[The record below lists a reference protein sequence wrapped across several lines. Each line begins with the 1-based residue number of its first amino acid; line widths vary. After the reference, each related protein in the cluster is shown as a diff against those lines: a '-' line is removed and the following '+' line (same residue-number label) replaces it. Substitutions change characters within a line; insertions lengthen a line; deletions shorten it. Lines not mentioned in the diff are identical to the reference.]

1 MIISFDLDGVLFVDP
16 VKYEIEPP
24 LRRPFDRFYPDR
36 LRKGTVGLIHRL
48 QDEKFKVWV
57 YTSSYR
63 RERYIRWLFRH
74 YNVSFDRIIN
84 GFVHEKEVQR
94 NRKQLLPAKLPN
106 FYHISLHIDDEN
118 SVIQNCRMSGVRA
131 MRVFE
136 PDSQWAEKILAAA
149 VRIRRMEE
157 QADKPGKEAR

>member
-36 LRKGTVGLIHRL
+36 LRKGTVELIHRL

-94 NRKQLLPAKLPN
+94 NRKQLLPSKLPN
-106 FYHISLHIDDEN
+106 FYRISLHIDDEEAVVKN
-118 SVIQNCRMSGVRA
+118 GKAYGFHVL
-131 MRVFE
+131 RVSD
-136 PDSQWAEKILAAA
+136 PDPLWAEKVYQEA
-149 VRIRRMEE
+149 VRIREIE
-157 QADKPGKEAR
+157 QKPSLHV

>member
-36 LRKGTVGLIHRL
+36 LRKGTVELIHRL

-74 YNVSFDRIIN
+74 YHVSFDRIIN
-84 GFVHEKEVQR
+84 GYKHDKEVQR
-94 NRKQLLPAKLPN
+94 NRKQLLPSKLPN
-106 FYHISLHIDDEN
+106 FYRISLHVDEETVVKN
-118 SVIQNCRMSGVRA
+118 GKAYGFHVL
-131 MRVFE
+131 RVSD
-136 PDSQWAEKILAAA
+136 PDPLWVEKVYQEA
-149 VRIRRMEE
+149 VRIRDIE
-157 QADKPGKEAR
+157 QNPSLHV